1 MWGDYMACLG
11 SFRRRT
17 RATAGMYVP
26 GPGSLVAGAA
36 IRRKCSR
43 YTMVITLVG
52 LVALGAAGC
61 TSGSGSSSQPGSPEK
76 ASIVVGAVPATDTAG
91 LYIAQQLGFFAAE
104 GLHVKILPIIS
115 AELAISKQLAGGYDV
130 TLGNYVSYIQ
140 ANAEQG
146 ADLRIIAEGSVMQA
160 TNQEIVTLP
169 GSRIV
174 SLAGLQGA
182 TLAVNVQN
190 NIGTI
195 LIGSA
200 LEADGLSIRNVKL
213 VAIPFPLMVAALK
226 EHRVDAAWL
235 PEPFLSLAEQQI
247 GARGMLD
254 LDQGSVAGFPV
265 VGYAVTRAYEQRY
278 PRTVAAFLRALERGQ
293 AVADSSRAAV
303 EQAAKAFLG
312 VSPQTAAVMAL
323 PAFPLGVDRIRLQ
336 RVADAMQ
343 RFGLL
348 KQAFSVGQMI
358 G

>member
-1 MWGDYMACLG
+1 MACLG
-11 SFRRRT
+11 AFRRRT
-17 RATAGMYVP
+17 HATAGMHVP
-26 GPGSLVAGAA
+26 GPGSLVAVAA
-36 IRRKCSR
+36 TRRKCRR
-43 YTMVITLVG
+43 YSMVITLVG
-52 LVALGAAGC
+52 LATLGAGC
-61 TSGSGSSSQPGSPEK
+61 TSGSGSSNQSGSPEK
-76 ASIVVGAVPATDTAG
+76 TSIVVGAVPAADTAG
-91 LYIAQQLGFFAAE
+91 LYIAQQQGFFAAE
-104 GLHVKILPIIS
+104 GLHVKIVPIIS

-140 ANAEQG
+140 ADAEHG
-146 ADLRIIAEGSVMQA
+146 AGLRIIAEGSVMQA

-174 SLAGLQGA
+174 SLPGLRGA
-182 TLAVNVQN
+182 TLAVNVPN

-200 LEADGLSIRNVKL
+200 LEADGLSIRNVRL

-226 EHRVDAAWL
+226 DHKVQAAWL

-278 PRTVAAFLRALERGQ
+278 PRTVAAFIRALERGQ
-293 AVADSSRAAV
+293 AMADSSRATV
-303 EQAAKAFLG
+303 EKAAEAFLG
-312 VSPQTAAVMAL
+312 MSPQTAAVMAL

-343 RFGLL
+343 QFGLL
-348 KQAFSVGQMI
+348 KQPYNVTQMI

>member
-1 MWGDYMACLG
+1 MACFG
-11 SFRRRT
+11 AFRC
-17 RATAGMYVP
+17 RARVSAGMHVRSR
-26 GPGSLVAGAA
+26 GGLVAVAA
-36 IRRKCSR
+36 TSRKCR
-43 YTMVITLVG
+43 YYSMIITLVG
-52 LVALGAAGC
+52 LAALAVGC
-61 TSGSGSSSQPGSPEK
+61 ANGSSSSNQSGGPEK
-76 ASIVVGAVPATDTAG
+76 TSIVVGAVPAADTAG
-91 LYIAQQLGFFAAE
+91 LYIAQQQGFFAAE
-104 GLHVKILPIIS
+104 GLHVKIVPIIS

-140 ANAEQG
+140 ADAEHG

-169 GSRIV
+169 RSRIV
-174 SLAGLQGA
+174 ALTGLRGA
-182 TLAVNVQN
+182 TLAVNVPN

-200 LEADGLSIRNVKL
+200 LEADGLSIRDVKL

-226 EHRVDAAWL
+226 DHKVQAAWL

-278 PRTVAAFLRALERGQ
+278 PRTVAAFTRALERGQ
-293 AVADSSRAAV
+293 AMADSSRATV
-303 EQAAKAFLG
+303 EQAAEAFIG

-323 PAFPLGVDRIRLQ
+323 PAFPLGVDRVRMQ